1 MALVARAL
9 LPSDDTIA
17 GWASLAP
24 AQAWAAIPA
33 DVWGALATALGDA
46 QLDNPALFAALPPE
60 QVRVSIGTAGLSPIM
75 GTKVKL
81 MYAALRIKYGM
92 EPLECYG
99 GPGNAAA
106 GASVAA
112 GSGSPASGTQ
122 GAVMKVRIATVL
134 DQASDREIELL
145 DGTTLAA
152 LRRTYKVNQGGPPT
166 EVEEVTD
173 AQLSAL
179 ARVVRAGG
187 CPYADFG
194 VWGPYGNRIAKQLR
208 FTHHFIDG
216 AGQWR
221 SKELHGPDSVEAWER
236 SWRVFRSAAI
246 MAGIA
251 TAAVLDTYA
260 TRFKQRVSKYPW
272 AWNICCLA
280 DQRFRSEWWMHEQRR
295 QVDFHAANPNLSAYS
310 DQMPWNSVIK
320 ASAGASEFWK
330 EELEDPAMLARV
342 ETPRGQERR
351 GVHGGSASSPRRRSR
366 SRPAAYGKG
375 RAKPKNKGTGLADK
389 RVADGRFRMKDGQ
402 EICYAWNR
410 AGDGC
415 EAQCPHKRAHVC
427 EWCLQSHRAIQCP
440 KHPGWK
446 PVAGKAPAARAQS

>member
-60 QVRVSIGTAGLSPIM
+60 QVRVSIGTAGLNPIM

-92 EPLECYG
+92 EPLDCYG

-187 CPYADFG
+187 VSIRG
-194 VWGPYGNRIAKQLR
+194 LRRVGSVW
-208 FTHHFIDG
+208 
-216 AGQWR
+216 
-221 SKELHGPDSVEAWER
+221 
-236 SWRVFRSAAI
+236 
-246 MAGIA
+246 
-251 TAAVLDTYA
+251 
-260 TRFKQRVSKYPW
+260 
-272 AWNICCLA
+272 
-280 DQRFRSEWWMHEQRR
+280 
-295 QVDFHAANPNLSAYS
+295 
-310 DQMPWNSVIK
+310 
-320 ASAGASEFWK
+320 
-330 EELEDPAMLARV
+330 
-342 ETPRGQERR
+342 
-351 GVHGGSASSPRRRSR
+351 
-366 SRPAAYGKG
+366 
-375 RAKPKNKGTGLADK
+375 
-389 RVADGRFRMKDGQ
+389 
-402 EICYAWNR
+402 
-410 AGDGC
+410 
-415 EAQCPHKRAHVC
+415 
-427 EWCLQSHRAIQCP
+427 QSHRKAVAV
-440 KHPGWK
+440 HPSLHRWGW
-446 PVAGKAPAARAQS
+446 PVAVQGASWSRFRGGLGAILASLPLCRHHGRDRDRRSARHVRNAFQAAGLKIPLGVEHLLFGRPAFQVRVVDARAAEAGRFPCREPEPLRLLGPDAVELGH